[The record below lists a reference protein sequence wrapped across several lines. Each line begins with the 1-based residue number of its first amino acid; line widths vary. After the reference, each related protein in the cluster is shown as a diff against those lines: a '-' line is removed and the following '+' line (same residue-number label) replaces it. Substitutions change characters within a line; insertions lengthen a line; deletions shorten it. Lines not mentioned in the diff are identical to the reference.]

1 MEPPSEAAGPTERYG
16 EDDESGSAFGRILAL
31 SDGVFAI
38 ALTLLVLQF
47 VLPRGG
53 EGGDLGRILL
63 HQWPKG
69 FAYLLSFAII
79 GRFWAA
85 HHQAFRHIA
94 RFDGRMVSLNLLLL
108 FFVAF
113 LPYPTEVLGT
123 FGGRPIAAVFYAAS
137 VAAASSASAAA
148 YWYASGP
155 GKLVRPGTDP
165 ALLRLARVRYLSA
178 PLFFLLTIPIAVVS
192 AYAAEAIWAL
202 GFPALRLA
210 IRLRHRRG

>member
-1 MEPPSEAAGPTERYG
+1 MEPPGEGVGPGDRSG

-38 ALTLLVLQF
+38 AMTLLVLEF
-47 VLPRGG
+47 VLPRPGT
-53 EGGDLGRILL
+53 GGDLGRILL
-63 HQWPKG
+63 RQWPKG

-85 HHQAFRHIA
+85 HHQGFRHIA
-94 RFDGRMVSLNLLLL
+94 RFNGRLVWLNLLLL

-137 VAAASSASAAA
+137 VAAASSASAAVW
-148 YWYASGP
+148 WYASGP
-155 GKLVRPGTDP
+155 GHLLRPGTDP
-165 ALLRLARVRYLSA
+165 GHLRLARARTFSA
-178 PLFFLLTIPIAVVS
+178 PVFFVLTIPIAVVS
-192 AYAAEAIWAL
+192 AYTAEAIWAI

-210 IRLRHRRG
+210 ISLRHHRR